1 MAAHHASRVRQIL
14 ILAVMFLAFLN
25 SSSIATTQQRP
36 AVAQTSTSAKVRAVD
51 FCKILRQPYRFLDQL
66 IRITAKWEPSREYF
80 VLRDARCQSEFPIE
94 AVIVFTDKQNEA
106 IRKNVSAIQ
115 SPEFGGRAL
124 ITAVGVLWDPARGE
138 GYFRFQFKI
147 LRFENVEPM
156 ASPGSRAAQSRLEN
170 IPTINFCELAKHPG
184 LYFNKTVRVEA
195 IWQMG
200 FEFSYL
206 TDDRC
211 PPKITHDIAVRYVN
225 DEARAQARELTSHE
239 YGGRAIIRVVG
250 VLRNPGRYYGY
261 FRYLFEINRIEDV
274 AHVVVPYQGMLEP
287 GKTYRAVVRGDE
299 DLGLIL
305 IPALRLSLHE
315 AVSID
320 WTNLNQF
327 PALEKLRDNSQQQ
340 QIVFSVI
347 SDKRVQMTVQRWN
360 RTVECKIIRIE

>member
-14 ILAVMFLAFLN
+14 TLALMVLALLN
-25 SSSIATTQQRP
+25 LSSIATTHLLP
-36 AVAQTSTSAKVRAVD
+36 VAAQSSTSGKVRAVD
-51 FCKILRQPYRFLDQL
+51 FCKMLRQPYRFLDQP
-66 IRITAKWEPSREYF
+66 IRITARWEPSREYF

-94 AVIVFTDKQNEA
+94 AVVVFADNQNEA

-138 GYFRFQFKI
+138 GAFRFQFKI

-156 ASPGSRAAQSRLEN
+156 ASPQSRAAQSKLEN
-170 IPTINFCELAKHPG
+170 IPTIDFCELARHPG
-184 LYFNKTVRVEA
+184 LYFNKTVRIEA
-195 IWQMG
+195 MWLMG

-211 PPKITHDIAVRYVN
+211 PLKFTHDIAVRYVN
-225 DEARAQARELTSHE
+225 DEARADARELTSHE

-287 GKTYRAVVRGDE
+287 GKTYRAVVRGDG

-305 IPALRLSLHE
+305 VPALRLRLHE

-320 WTNLNQF
+320 WTNLNEF

-347 SDKRVQMTVQRWN
+347 SDKRMQMSEQRWN
-360 RTVECKIIRIE
+360 RALECKIIRIE